1 MSLGVSAWR
10 HGRRAVVA
18 FLAGLMAFFLAQPG
32 HAQVLYGSI
41 VGNVVDPSEAPVPG
55 ATVTVTQRETGF
67 SRSTTTSDLGSYSF
81 PNLPAGTY
89 EVRVSRSGFQTY
101 TQSDVHVT
109 INSVARVDVR
119 LAVGAVTET
128 VTVAASAA
136 VLQADR
142 AEVRA
147 EMTGQTLENLPVP
160 PGRNYQHILGTL
172 PGFTQPRNAHSVPS
186 NPSRSLQYE
195 VNGTVAASNNVRLD
209 GATQYNIWLPHI
221 TAYVPSLEAIETVNV
236 VTNSFDAEQGLAG
249 GAAINVQ
256 VKSGTNE
263 IHGSAFWFNNNNK
276 TKAKPFFTPAG
287 ERNPKDIFNQ
297 FGGTFGG
304 PIKRN
309 KLFYFVSHEG
319 TLIRQ
324 FAAGL
329 YTVPTA
335 LTRRGI
341 MTESDRPIYDP
352 ATGDPDG
359 ANRTPFPGN
368 IIPPARFEPIVL
380 KLIELTPMPTFPDR
394 FTSNFYGGGRWPFD
408 RHILDAKINWNASDK
423 FTMYGRW
430 GYLNYDQ
437 FVERVFGRLA
447 GPYVTRVFNNPGKGW
462 GATYSL
468 TLAGTYV
475 FSPTFIL
482 DANFG
487 FTRMDTNAQQAEIDQ
502 KLGLEFLGI
511 PGTNGTRRFEG
522 GWPRFIVGGH
532 TTIGET
538 EAYMPY
544 YRRDPQYN
552 YQANAN
558 WLRGIHDIRFGSEI
572 SFQHLNHTQPEFYG
586 ASHGASGGFT
596 FTGGVTTLRGGPA
609 ANQWNGYADFLLGL
623 PQTIGKVI
631 QFPDE
636 YGTRTSMY
644 SFYVRDRMQLTRKL
658 TVSLGTRWE
667 YFPIPTRPDRGLER
681 YNLATNKM
689 HVCGVGVV
697 PKDCGVEVSK
707 RLFAPRAG
715 VAYRAT
721 ETFVV
726 RAGYGI
732 TIDPWNLA
740 RPMRAN
746 HPMLM
751 SLTISAP
758 NPFQPAGLLRNGIPA
773 VRPPDLG
780 NGIVDIPGTV
790 DVNTLEDF
798 HKRGYIQS
806 WNFMLQKKLGDF
818 TAQAG
823 YVATRQN
830 HIMGFAEQNYG
841 RPGGGRP
848 SQPFFQRFSRTAS
861 TRIVGTVGNSH
872 YDALQATLERRFRGG
887 YHLAV
892 NYTWSKCIGVAGV
905 NNSGDSPA
913 IKIPEYFFL
922 NRALCGWDQPHN
934 FSVINIAELPFG
946 RGKRWATSGVPAALL
961 GGWQVN
967 AIFLAY
973 KGNPFS
979 VVSSAGPLNAPFNSQ
994 RADVV
999 KPKPQKLGGVGPGQA
1014 FYDWTAFRPVTE
1026 PRFGTA
1032 AFNLLRGPGLVNL
1045 DLGLFRQF
1053 QISER
1058 VRLQFRAEAFNATN
1072 TPHFANPSN
1081 NIDGLRLWPDGS
1093 FRSGVFEITGVRNTG
1108 REGVDERVFR
1118 FGLRISF

>member
-1 MSLGVSAWR
+1 MWSLVSI
-10 HGRRAVVA
+10 GRMVCAPALLVVIA
-18 FLAGLMAFFLAQPG
+18 QVLLLAAPTC
-32 HAQVLYGSI
+32 AQVLYGSL

-55 ATVTVTQRETGF
+55 ATVTVVQRETGL
-67 SRSTTTSDLGSYSF
+67 SRSTTTSELGSYTF
-81 PNLPAGTY
+81 PNLPPGTY
-89 EVRVSRSGFQTY
+89 EVRVSKSEFQTY
-101 TQSDVHVT
+101 TRSDVAIT
-109 INSVARVDVR
+109 INSVTRVDVR
-119 LAVGAVTET
+119 LAIGAVTET
-128 VTVAASAA
+128 VTVEGDAA
-136 VLQADR
+136 VLQTDR

-147 EMTGQTLENLPVP
+147 EVSGQTLANLPVP
-160 PGRNYQHILGTL
+160 PGRNYQHIFATL
-172 PGFTQPRNAHSVPS
+172 PGFTQPRSAHSVPA
-186 NPSRSLQYE
+186 NPSRSLMYE

-209 GATQYNIWLPHI
+209 GATQFNVWLPHI

-256 VKSGTNE
+256 IKSGTNE
-263 IHGSAFWFNNNNK
+263 IHGSAFWFHNNNN
-276 TKAKPFFTPAG
+276 TKAKPFFTPPG

-297 FGGTFGG
+297 FGGTLGG

-309 KLFYFVSHEG
+309 KLFYFASYEG
-319 TLIRQ
+319 TMVRQ
-324 FAAGL
+324 FAARL
-329 YTVPTA
+329 YTVPTL

-341 MTESDRPIYDP
+341 MTESDRPVYDP
-352 ATGDPDG
+352 ATGDAEG

-368 IIPPARFEPIVL
+368 IIPPSRFEPIVL
-380 KLIELTPMPTFPDR
+380 KLVELTPTPTYPDR
-394 FTSNFYGGGRWPFD
+394 FTNNFYGGGRWPFD
-408 RHILDAKINWNASDK
+408 RNTVDAKINWNASDK
-423 FTMYGRW
+423 FTMYARW
-430 GYLNYDQ
+430 GYLNFDQ
-437 FVERVFGRLA
+437 LVERAFGRLS
-447 GPYVTRVFNNPGKGW
+447 GPVVTRVFNNPGKGW

-475 FSPTFIL
+475 VSPTFII

-487 FTRMDTNAQQAEIDQ
+487 FTRQEKNSEQVEIDQ
-502 KLGLEFLGI
+502 KLGLDFLGI
-511 PGTNGTRRFEG
+511 PGTNGPRRFEG
-522 GWPRFIVGGH
+522 GWPRFIIGGH

-544 YRRDPQYN
+544 YHRDPQYN

-558 WLRGIHDIRFGSEI
+558 WLRGIHDVRFGSEI

-586 ASHGASGGFT
+586 ASHGATGGFS
-596 FTGGVTTLRGGPA
+596 FPGGVTTMRGGPA

-623 PQTIGKVI
+623 PSTIGKVI

-636 YGTRTSMY
+636 YGARTSMY
-644 SFYVRDRMQLTRKL
+644 SFYVRDRMQLTRRL

-667 YFPIPTRPDRGLER
+667 YFPIPRRPDRGLER

-697 PKDCGVEVSK
+697 PMDCGVSVSK
-707 RLFAPRAG
+707 KLFAPRAG

-721 ETFVV
+721 ETFVI

-751 SLTISAP
+751 SLTIIGP
-758 NPFQPAGLLRNGIPA
+758 NPYQPAGLLRNGIPS

-780 NGIVDIPGTV
+780 NGIVDIAGTV

-806 WNFMLQKKLGDF
+806 WNFMLQKKLGEF
-818 TAQAG
+818 TLQAG

-830 HIMGFAEQNYG
+830 GIMGFAEQNYG
-841 RPGGGRP
+841 RPGGGRA
-848 SQPFFQRFSRTAS
+848 SQVFNQRFGRTAS
-861 TRIVGTVGNSH
+861 TRLVGPVGNSR
-872 YDALQATLERRFRGG
+872 YDSLQATLERRFKGG

-892 NYTWSKCIGVAGV
+892 NYTWSKCLSIAGV
-905 NNSGDSPA
+905 NNSGDSPS
-913 IKIPEYFFL
+913 INIPEYFFL

-934 FSVINIAELPFG
+934 FGVTNITELPFG

-967 AIFLAY
+967 AVFLAY
-973 KGNPFS
+973 AGNPFS

-999 KPKPQKLGGVGPGQA
+999 KPRPAKLGGVGPGQA

-1053 QISER
+1053 RLTER
-1058 VRLQFRAEAFNATN
+1058 VQLQFRAEAFNATN

-1081 NIDGLRLWPDGS
+1081 NIDSLRLNPDGS

-1118 FGLRISF
+1118 FGVRFSF

>member
-1 MSLGVSAWR
+1 MWAGAAPSL
-10 HGRRAVVA
+10 
-18 FLAGLMAFFLAQPG
+18 
-32 HAQVLYGSI
+32 AQVLYGSI
-41 VGNVVDPSEAPVPG
+41 VGNVTDPSDAPVPG
-55 ATVTVTQRETGF
+55 ATVTVTDKETGF
-67 SRSTTTSDLGSYSF
+67 SRSATTSEVGSYSF
-81 PNLPAGTY
+81 PTLPAGTY
-89 EVRVSRSGFQTY
+89 EVRVSKSGFQTY
-101 TQSDVHVT
+101 TRSDVRVA
-109 INSVARVDVR
+109 INSIARVDVR
-119 LAVGAVTET
+119 LTVGAVTET

-136 VLQADR
+136 VLQTDR

-147 EMTGQTLENLPVP
+147 EVTGQTLENLPVP
-160 PGRNYQHILGTL
+160 PGRNYQHILATL

-195 VNGTVAASNNVRLD
+195 VNGTVSASNNVRLD

-256 VKSGTNE
+256 IKSGTNE
-263 IHGSAFWFNNNNK
+263 LHGSAFWFTNNNK

-309 KLFYFVSHEG
+309 KLFYFGSYEG

-341 MTESDRPIYDP
+341 MTESDRPVYDP
-352 ATGDPDG
+352 ATGDAEG
-359 ANRTPFPGN
+359 AGRTPFPGN
-368 IIPPARFEPIVL
+368 VVPPARFEPIVQ
-380 KLIELTPMPTFPDR
+380 KLIPLIPEPTFPDR
-394 FTSNFYGGGRWPFD
+394 FTSNFYAGGRWPFD

-447 GPYVTRVFNNPGKGW
+447 GPYVTRVFNNPGRGW

-475 FSPTFIL
+475 FSPTFIV

-487 FTRMDTNAQQAEIDQ
+487 FTRMDTNAEQAEIDQ
-502 KLGLEFLGI
+502 KLGLDFLGI
-511 PGTNGTRRFEG
+511 PGTNGPRRFEG
-522 GWPRFIVGGH
+522 GWPRFIIGGH

-558 WLRGIHDIRFGSEI
+558 LLRGAHDFRLGMEI
-572 SFQHLNHTQPEFYG
+572 SFQQLNHTQPEFYG

-596 FTGGVTTLRGGPA
+596 FSGTVTTTRGGPA
-609 ANQWNGYADFLLGL
+609 ANQWNGFADFLLGL
-623 PQTIGKVI
+623 PSTIGKVF

-644 SFYVRDRMQLTRKL
+644 SLYVRDRWQASRRLTL
-658 TVSLGTRWE
+658 SLGTRWE
-667 YFPIPTRPDRGLER
+667 YFPMPTRPDRGLER

-697 PKDCGVEVSK
+697 PRDCGVEVSK
-707 RLFAPRAG
+707 RLFAPRFG
-715 VAYRAT
+715 LAYRPT
-721 ETFVV
+721 ETLVI

-732 TIDPWNLA
+732 TNDPWNIA

-746 HPMLM
+746 HPMLQ
-751 SLTISAP
+751 SLTVSAP
-758 NPFQPAGLLRNGIPA
+758 NPYQPAGLLRNGIPV
-773 VRPPDLG
+773 VRQPDLG

-790 DVNTLEDF
+790 DVNTLTDRF
-798 HKRGYIQS
+798 QRGYIQS
-806 WNFMLQKKLGDF
+806 WNFMLQKKLGEF
-818 TAQAG
+818 SLQAG

-830 HIMGFAEQNYG
+830 NILGFAEQNYG

-848 SQPFFQRFSRTAS
+848 SQPFFQRFGRTAT
-861 TRIVGTVGNSH
+861 TRIVGPVGNSH
-872 YDALQATLERRFRGG
+872 YDALQAMLERRFRGG

-892 NYTWSKCIGVAGV
+892 NYTWSKCIGVSGV
-905 NNSGDSPA
+905 NNSGDAPS
-913 IKIPEYFFL
+913 INIPEYFFL

-934 FSVINIAELPFG
+934 FSVINITELPFG
-946 RGKRWATSGVPAALL
+946 RGKRWATSGAPSALL
-961 GGWQVN
+961 GGWQIN
-967 AIFLAY
+967 AVFLAY

-979 VVSSAGPLNAPFNSQ
+979 VVSSTGPLNAPFNAQ

-999 KPKPQKLGGVGPGQA
+999 KPKPQKLGGTGPGQA

-1045 DLGLFRQF
+1045 DLGLFRIF
-1053 QISER
+1053 RLTER
-1058 VRLQFRAEAFNATN
+1058 LQLQFRAEAFNASN
-1072 TPHFANPSN
+1072 SPHFANPSN
-1081 NIDGLRLWPDGS
+1081 NIDALRLYPDGS
-1093 FRSGVFEITGVRNTG
+1093 FRSGVFEVTGVRNTG

-1118 FGLRISF
+1118 FGLRLSF